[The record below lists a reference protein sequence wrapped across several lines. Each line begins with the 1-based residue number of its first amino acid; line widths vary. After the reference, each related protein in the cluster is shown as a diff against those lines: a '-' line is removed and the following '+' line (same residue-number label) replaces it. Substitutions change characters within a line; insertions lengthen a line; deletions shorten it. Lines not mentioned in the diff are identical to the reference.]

1 MPATQ
6 PVSSLDGPKTT
17 DTTQIKRADNHN
29 ICPAN
34 IGLSLDN
41 TIKACWRWL
50 NSNQNF
56 WPPIGGRPGFRC
68 LPLWVGPDI
77 LWESKPKMRLQLSRK
92 SSVKLFIGAK
102 SRLWA
107 LIDQLL
113 TPGLS
118 LGGEITSDQ
127 ADDYKSR
134 LFATYQGLDDGHKRE
149 KSTPHRKN

>member
-1 MPATQ
+1 
-6 PVSSLDGPKTT
+6 
-17 DTTQIKRADNHN
+17 
-29 ICPAN
+29 
-34 IGLSLDN
+34 
-41 TIKACWRWL
+41 
-50 NSNQNF
+50 
-56 WPPIGGRPGFRC
+56 
-68 LPLWVGPDI
+68 
-77 LWESKPKMRLQLSRK
+77 MRLQLSRK

-149 KSTPHRKN
+149 KSNPHRTKIGPHPTQEGQYNLIEATLDLFQVSFNPGG